1 MTLYGSQLEAGGQFS
16 RYPWPSL
23 AHCRDIIRYAEA
35 TTCSSWWKPVSI
47 RGLRF
52 VVWCCWYS
60 VEGHIRCRGLIPL
73 LSALTSNR
81 YKSAFQDAESDFGTD
96 KVHDVRIAFIPF
108 VSNKFCQAFV
118 ILCTLRAHSTIC
130 WENKGCEWTFFDL
143 ENLGEWCIHPK
154 TSSPWNSRHQLLIRP
169 AWPDLQF
176 FRAFRHFR
184 LGADPVLFLH
194 PYRLPLVD

>member
-1 MTLYGSQLEAGGQFS
+1 MTLYGSQLEAGGRFS

-96 KVHDVRIAFIPF
+96 YACQTVAKFDKFHIYLIFPFIYSIVCIFCPLF
-108 VSNKFCQAFV
+108 IFSFDNHFYETLYTKFFY
-118 ILCTLRAHSTIC
+118 IL
-130 WENKGCEWTFFDL
+130 F
-143 ENLGEWCIHPK
+143 
-154 TSSPWNSRHQLLIRP
+154 Q
-169 AWPDLQF
+169 
-176 FRAFRHFR
+176 
-184 LGADPVLFLH
+184 
-194 PYRLPLVD
+194 